1 MNADVEIYVQDV
13 PAHEIYGYERSFHSD
28 VETFV
33 VSVKPCRFGQDA
45 F

>member
-1 MNADVEIYVQDV
+1 MNVDVEIYVQDV

-33 VSVKPCRFGQDA
+33 VWVAPRNSGEN
-45 F
+45 